1 MVKRTNE
8 AWLAAL
14 RGGPDYEEA
23 LADLRRLL
31 VRGLRY
37 ALSSHIRD
45 NLDAAVEDFAQDAL
59 LKILQKLDTFRG
71 QSQFTTW
78 ANKVAVRVA
87 LTELRR
93 QRWRDLSLEAMTTRD
108 DQSAF
113 TPDFL
118 ADPAPNP
125 EISANQQMMM
135 QTMYRLI
142 REELTE
148 RQQEAMTSLLIQ
160 GKPMELV
167 AEEMDSNRNALYKLI
182 FDARLR
188 LKRAMEQENLSPE
201 EVLSTFS

>member
-14 RGGPDYEEA
+14 SGGPEYELA
-23 LADLRRLL
+23 LTDLRVLL

-45 NLDAAVEDFAQDAL
+45 DLDAVVEDFAQDAL
-59 LKILQKLDTFRG
+59 LKILEKLDTFRG

-93 QRWRDLSLEAMTTRD
+93 QRWRDLSLEALTTRD
-108 DQSAF
+108 DQSVF

-118 ADPAPNP
+118 ADPRPNP
-125 EISANQQMMM
+125 EMSAHQQMMM
-135 QTMYRLI
+135 QTVYRLI
-142 REELTE
+142 REELTG
-148 RQQEAMTSLLIQ
+148 RQQEAMTSLIIQ
-160 GKPMELV
+160 GKPMERV
-167 AEEMDSNRNALYKLI
+167 AEEMGSNRNAVYKLM

-201 EVLSTFS
+201 EVLAAFS

>member
-23 LADLRRLL
+23 LADLRQLL

-37 ALSSHIRD
+37 ALSNHIRD

-93 QRWRDLSLEAMTTRD
+93 QRWRDLSLEAITTRD

-125 EISANQQMMM
+125 EMSANQQMMM

>member
-14 RGGPDYEEA
+14 RGGPDYEAA

-37 ALSSHIRD
+37 ALSSRIRD

-108 DQSAF
+108 DQSVF

>member
-37 ALSSHIRD
+37 ALSSRIRD

-108 DQSAF
+108 DQSVF

>member
-37 ALSSHIRD
+37 ALSSRIRD

-108 DQSAF
+108 DQSVF

-142 REELTE
+142 REELTD

>member
-14 RGGPDYEEA
+14 NGGPDYEEA
-23 LADLRRLL
+23 LTDLRALL
-31 VRGLRY
+31 VRGLQY
-37 ALSSHIRD
+37 ALSGPIRD
-45 NLDAAVEDFAQDAL
+45 NLDTVVEDFAQDAL
-59 LKILQKLDTFRG
+59 LKILEKLDTFRG

-78 ANKVAVRVA
+78 ANKVAVHVA

-93 QRWRDLSLEAMTTRD
+93 QRWRDLSLDAITTRD
-108 DQSAF
+108 DQSVF

-118 ADPAPNP
+118 ADPRPNP
-125 EISANQQMMM
+125 EMSASQQMMM

-148 RQQEAMTSLLIQ
+148 RQQEAMTSLLIH
-160 GKPMELV
+160 GKPVEVV
-167 AEEMDSNRNALYKLI
+167 AEEMDSNRNALYKLM

-188 LKRAMEQENLSPE
+188 LKRAMEEENLSPE
-201 EVLSTFS
+201 EVLAAFS

>member
-14 RGGPDYEEA
+14 RGGPDYEAA

-37 ALSSHIRD
+37 ALSSRIRD

-87 LTELRR
+87 L
-93 QRWRDLSLEAMTTRD
+93 
-108 DQSAF
+108 SAGI
-113 TPDFL
+113 TP
-118 ADPAPNP
+118 
-125 EISANQQMMM
+125 
-135 QTMYRLI
+135 
-142 REELTE
+142 
-148 RQQEAMTSLLIQ
+148 
-160 GKPMELV
+160 
-167 AEEMDSNRNALYKLI
+167 
-182 FDARLR
+182 
-188 LKRAMEQENLSPE
+188 
-201 EVLSTFS
+201 